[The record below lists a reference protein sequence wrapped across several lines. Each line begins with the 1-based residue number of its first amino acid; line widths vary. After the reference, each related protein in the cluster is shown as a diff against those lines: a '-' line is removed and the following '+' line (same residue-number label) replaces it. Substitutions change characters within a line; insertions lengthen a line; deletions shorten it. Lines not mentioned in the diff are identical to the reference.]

1 MPARIADNPKLTPR
15 GTAKLDVEVS
25 PELRRDLV
33 KITNRRGERLGMTLN
48 KALEQYVAA
57 DRRRK

>member
-1 MPARIADNPKLTPR
+1 MPARIADNPKLSPR
-15 GTAKLDVEVS
+15 GTAIITTEVP
-25 PELRRDLV
+25 PELRRDIV
-33 KITNRRGERLGMTLN
+33 SIANRRKERFGVTVR